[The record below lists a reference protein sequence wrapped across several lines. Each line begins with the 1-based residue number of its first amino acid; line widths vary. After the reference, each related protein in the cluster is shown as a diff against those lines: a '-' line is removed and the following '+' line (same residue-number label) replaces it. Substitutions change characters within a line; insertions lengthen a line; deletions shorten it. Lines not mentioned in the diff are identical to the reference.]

1 LVMWLWMRFTRSHRY
16 YRLVKEKTRFMLVGF
31 TKNMVVPQ
39 VLQKHNFTA
48 SRGGGI
54 TEQWSHAPLSHC
66 SLKWTV
72 FFSFEKPAQLIL
84 IYSHCSRE
92 QFFSFKKPVQWIDF
106 TRTVHVNVNSNF
118 FCFFLKLV

>member
-1 LVMWLWMRFTRSHRY
+1 VRTEEKRREEKRERERERERGALRGPLVMWLWMRFTRSHRY

-66 SLKWTV
+66 SLK
-72 FFSFEKPAQLIL
+72 
-84 IYSHCSRE
+84 
-92 QFFSFKKPVQWIDF
+92 
-106 TRTVHVNVNSNF
+106 
-118 FCFFLKLV
+118 